1 METKLFCMVTSTN
14 DVVNCILSSISYFS
28 WYLIPSLKNIA
39 LSWAEAQMF
48 YLTSEETRL
57 FLYTIDGLVEI
68 KLSKKLQLPT
78 YLQSISIFL
87 R

>member
-1 METKLFCMVTSTN
+1 METKLFCMVTSTT
-14 DVVNCILSSISYFS
+14 DVVNCILSWISYFS
-28 WYLIPSLKNIA
+28 RYLIPSLKSIA
-39 LSWAEAQMF
+39 LSWAQMF